1 MPTPDETMRLIDAQL
16 AHIWMVRTFLK
27 HSEEAEDDEE
37 LMLVVRELY
46 DYCLA
51 LGPAL
56 AANDAAEYLKVA
68 AKKLSKLQAATREL
82 AELLPS
88 VSTHTNFKMAQASL
102 ETAVGAIAR
111 LLSAG

>member
-1 MPTPDETMRLIDAQL
+1 MPTPDERMRLIDAQL

-56 AANDAAEYLKVA
+56 SAGDSTEYLKVA
-68 AKKLSKLQAATREL
+68 TKKLTKLQAATREL
-82 AELLPS
+82 AEVLPS

-102 ETAVGAIAR
+102 ETAAAEIAR
-111 LLSAG
+111 LLTAV